1 MFIHNGNVSTWRL
14 WNGVGWFVLLIQA
27 FALAH
32 PAKGP
37 VNLEAAHV
45 VSGSLP
51 AENCQSGPPQT
62 CTNGKTAATEAS
74 DVGLDSAVG
83 SIKWDVYQVD
93 MIRASGASTRLAA
106 AADDGM
112 FVIHGGASTDTTAV
126 SSVTTAAATDE
137 GVTRRRLLTSS
148 TISNGSAS
156 ATFLDD
162 AFATWCASDATCAAV
177 GSTPKLSL
185 AYYTNTSPFTSITL
199 NWPNIFSGAG
209 VSSLQL
215 ISGVVEIQL
224 ANYTTKQDQ
233 VICDNVTSCTA
244 QLTIP
249 LNSSAD
255 LTQSFVCLRL
265 EPSVTGN
272 SYQAYGYPPGSYG
285 TSLEST
291 AVNGAM
297 RCNTTRFGKHV
308 IMQYKQ
314 SAVMPPSP
322 PSPPSPP
329 PSPPLSTV
337 GETYTSDVALKM
349 TVLLSLGF
357 DKLAANATLLSGL
370 TSSLESSLVSSITSA
385 SNSMLLLP
393 ATSNISRGI
402 RKISRASNQ
411 STEAVSVEFRLL
423 VPAGATTGQVQALMQ
438 LLSTNTSG
446 VFSDS
451 PYISYFTAAANV
463 SYISSSSSSGLSTR
477 AIIAIAVCCAVA
489 TLLLI
494 AAVYGI
500 YRWRTYTAILP
511 KKPDGPWDVTG
522 VAATLARTGRRR
534 KVQQAQLDAT
544 PDAAVGLPPSPPLPT
559 PPPTQLP
566 TQQGGPAAEGHLQ
579 NDFPWE
585 GAAAGGVAG
594 VPSAVVLTDGGDQQR
609 VKSKAKLTPPIRDA
623 WS

>member
-1 MFIHNGNVSTWRL
+1 MFILNGHFSTWRL
-14 WNGVGWFVLLIQA
+14 WSGVGWFAFLIQA
-27 FALAH
+27 LALAH

-37 VNLEAAHV
+37 ANLEEAHI
-45 VSGSLP
+45 VSGGLP
-51 AENCQSGPPQT
+51 AGNCRSGPPRT
-62 CTNGKTAATEAS
+62 CTNGKTAAAEAL
-74 DVGLDSAVG
+74 DVGIDSDVG

-93 MIRASGASTRLAA
+93 MVRSSGTSTRSAA
-106 AADDGM
+106 AAGDGTS
-112 FVIHGGASTDTTAV
+112 VTHGGASSDNFA
-126 SSVTTAAATDE
+126 STDE
-137 GVTRRRLLTSS
+137 GVSRRRLLTSS
-148 TISNGSAS
+148 SISNGSAS

-162 AFATWCASDATCAAV
+162 AFAIWCASDATCAAAS
-177 GSTPKLSL
+177 STPMLSL
-185 AYYTNTSPFTSITL
+185 AYYTDTSPFTSITL
-199 NWPNIFSGAG
+199 NWPNVFSGAG

-215 ISGVVEIQL
+215 VSGVVELQL

-244 QLTIP
+244 QLSIP

-285 TSLEST
+285 TSIEST

-297 RCNTTRFGKHV
+297 HCNTTRFGKHV

-337 GETYTSDVALKM
+337 GETYTSNVTLKM
-349 TVLLSLGF
+349 TVLVSLGF
-357 DKLAANATLLSGL
+357 DKLAANATLLSEL
-370 TSSLESSLVSSITSA
+370 TSTLESALASSITSA
-385 SNSMLLLP
+385 SNSMLQLP
-393 ATSNISRGI
+393 ATSNISSSI

-411 STEAVSVEFRLL
+411 STEAVSVEFRLV

-438 LLSTNTSG
+438 LLSTNTTG

-451 PYISYFTAAANV
+451 PYISYFTASANV

-494 AAVYGI
+494 AVAYGI

-522 VAATLARTGRRR
+522 VAAMPSRTGRRR

-544 PDAAVGLPPSPPLPT
+544 PDAAVGLPPSQPLPT
-559 PPPTQLP
+559 PPPPQLP
-566 TQQGGPAAEGHLQ
+566 QQQGGPAAEGRLQ
-579 NDFPWE
+579 SDFPWE

-594 VPSAVVLTDGGDQQR
+594 VPSTFVLTDDGGQQR
-609 VKSKAKLTPPIRDA
+609 VKSKAKLTPPTRDA